1 MKNNILFSLC
11 VLLLCFASCKRVE
24 DPELSGPSYAPLEIG
39 KYVIY
44 DITNL
49 AHDAFAE
56 RTDTTYFQIRETIE
70 SDFIDNSGNTVYKT
84 LVETSEHPGSNW
96 IFVRYATL
104 HQDDYSYQRVEDDIR
119 KIKLSF
125 PLKERKSWDANQM
138 NTLATQKAKITNLDQ
153 SYSISKDL
161 VFSNTLT
168 IDLGNE
174 IDPFFQN
181 VESEVYA
188 AGIGLIERKLIDV
201 ETQPGKY
208 KDGNEYIQTYQ
219 QSNW

>member
-1 MKNNILFSLC
+1 
-11 VLLLCFASCKRVE
+11 VE

-39 KYVIY
+39 KYIIY
-44 DITNL
+44 DVTNL

-70 SDFIDNSGNTVYKT
+70 SDFIDNSGNTVYKI
-84 LVETSEHPGSNW
+84 LVETSEEPGSNW

-104 HQDDYSYQRVEDDIR
+104 HRDNYSYHRVEDDIR

-125 PLKERKSWDANQM
+125 PLKESKSWDANQM
-138 NTLATQKAKITNLDQ
+138 NTLASQKAKITNLDQ

>member
-1 MKNNILFSLC
+1 MKNNILLSLC
-11 VLLLCFASCKRVE
+11 VLLLSFASCKRVVE
-24 DPELSGPSYAPLEIG
+24 PEPNGPSYAPLEIG
-39 KYVIY
+39 KYIIY
-44 DITNL
+44 DVTNL
-49 AHDAFAE
+49 SHDAFRE
-56 RTDTTYFQIRETIE
+56 STDTTYFQIRETIE
-70 SDFIDNSGNTVYKT
+70 SDFIDNADNTVYKT
-84 LVETSEHPGSNW
+84 LVETSEDSGSNW

-104 HQDDYSYQRVEDDIR
+104 QRDEYCYQRVEDDIR
-119 KIKLSF
+119 KVKLSF
-125 PLKERKSWDANQM
+125 ILKERKSWDVNQM
-138 NTLATQKAKITNLDQ
+138 NILPSQKAKITNLDK
-153 SYSISKDL
+153 SYTISADL
-161 VFSNTLT
+161 VFPNTLI

>member
-1 MKNNILFSLC
+1 MKNNILLFLY
-11 VLLLCFASCKRVE
+11 VLLLSFASCKRVE
-24 DPELSGPSYAPLEIG
+24 DPEPNGPSYAPLEIE
-39 KYVIY
+39 KYIIY
-44 DITNL
+44 DVTNL
-49 AHDAFAE
+49 SHDAFKE

-70 SDFIDNSGNTVYKT
+70 SDFLDNAGNTVYKT
-84 LVETSEHPGSNW
+84 LVETSEDSGSNW
-96 IFVRYATL
+96 IFLRYATFER
-104 HQDDYSYQRVEDDIR
+104 DGYSYQRVEDDIR
-119 KIKLSF
+119 KVKLGF

-138 NTLATQKAKITNLDQ
+138 NTSPSQKAKITNLDK
-153 SYSISKDL
+153 SYTISTDL
-161 VFSNTLT
+161 VFSNTLI

-174 IDPFFQN
+174 VDPFFQN

-188 AGIGLIERKLIDV
+188 AGIGLIERRLIDV